1 MSTPTP
7 TLEGVVQSG
16 GTDGAQQMSKVLV
29 TLYQATGGAP
39 EKLGTAT
46 TDIYGRFAFYT
57 TNLPPSD
64 SIYYAAATWGMGITL
79 VTIIGPRVRGPITIN
94 ELTTVA
100 AAYSMAQF
108 VSESGEIRGEAF
120 RLRVAA
126 GMSENLASPL
136 TGDSSE
142 VMLRSPNADETNS
155 LRCSRALA
163 NLIVPSVR
171 GMPGAFATL
180 QQLTTP
186 GDDPPANTF
195 QALVNIARNPANN
208 VSAIYDQAKEW
219 EIYTPALECDPNA
232 TDPSRDCYPDA
243 WTLVVKVNRT
253 GDDTRMFGGP
263 ANIAWDANGYAW
275 ITNNV
280 WQGTPNSCDYAVV
293 LQPNGKPS
301 DGTNGTPKSPVVGG
315 GLTGAGFGVAIDA
328 NQDVWIGSYGWG
340 KCDGCIP
347 DPGIVSKFDKS
358 GVAYSAGGY
367 TNGLHRVQAVAV
379 DGDNNLWLASYG
391 NNRVVVYLGCDPEN
405 WISYPPRHL
414 SPGDTPEEVRDDAQ
428 VKAPGEEP
436 FGIAIDPSDGSAWVT
451 YASGLGGDVPPS
463 HVCKFSI
470 VDGALS
476 LDLDLTLGKSTKG
489 IALDSRGNA
498 WIGSGSDNTVYMVS
512 RDGSQVCAFP
522 GGPGGVDTPWSV
534 AVDGNDDVWVAN
546 FGVIEP
552 GSDYTNAAVSK
563 LAGVG
568 SPPGLPVGSP
578 LTPGTG
584 YTLKTAGSPVLL
596 ANGEPLYE
604 HGQSYSPLMRMTNV
618 VVDAA
623 GNLWAI
629 NNWKPRFGTD
639 YPERAGNP
647 GGDGICIFVG
657 LAKPLAKAS

>member
-1 MSTPTP
+1 MSTPPP
-7 TLEGVVQSG
+7 TFEGVVQSG
-16 GTDGAQQMSKVLV
+16 GTDGAQEMSKVLV

-46 TDIYGRFAFYT
+46 TDVYGRFAFYT
-57 TNLPPSD
+57 TALPPID
-64 SIYYAAATWGMGITL
+64 SIYYATATWGLGVTL
-79 VTIIGPRVRGPITIN
+79 VTVIGPEIRGPITIN

-108 VSESGEIRGEAF
+108 ADGGGIRGEAF

-126 GMSENLASPL
+126 GMSDNLASPL
-136 TGDSSE
+136 TGESSE
-142 VMLRSPNADETNS
+142 AMLHNPNGDETNS

-180 QQLTTP
+180 QQLATP
-186 GDDPPANTF
+186 GDDPPADTF

-208 VSAIYDQAKEW
+208 VSAIYDQAKDW
-219 EIYTPALECDPNA
+219 EIYTPALECDPND
-232 TDPSRDCYPDA
+232 TDPARDCYPDA

-280 WQGTPNSCDYAVV
+280 WQGTPNSCDFAVV
-293 LQPNGKPS
+293 LRPDGKPS

-315 GLTGAGFGVAIDA
+315 GMTGAGFGVAIDA
-328 NQDVWIGSYGWG
+328 DQDVWIGSYGWG

-347 DPGIVSKFDKS
+347 DPGIISKFDKS
-358 GVAYSAGGY
+358 GAAYSADGY
-367 TNGLHRVQAVAV
+367 TNGLQRVQAVAV
-379 DGDNNLWLASYG
+379 DGDNNLWMASYG
-391 NNRVVVYLGCDPEN
+391 NNRVVVYLDCDPTQC
-405 WISYPPRHL
+405 ISYPPAG
-414 SPGDTPEEVRDDAQ
+414 SQ
-428 VKAPGEEP
+428 VPAPGVAP
-436 FGIAIDPSDGSAWVT
+436 FGIAIDPLDGSAWVT

-476 LDLDLTLGKSTKG
+476 LDLDLTLGQSTKG

-512 RDGSQVCAFP
+512 RDGGTVSAFP

-534 AVDGNDDVWVAN
+534 SVDGNDDVWVAN

-552 GSDYTNAAVSK
+552 GSDYTSAAVSK
-563 LAGVG
+563 LAGVN
-568 SPPGLPVGSP
+568 SPSGLPVGSP
-578 LTPGTG
+578 ISPATG

-596 ANGEPLYE
+596 PNGEPLYKQGE
-604 HGQSYSPLMRMTNV
+604 SYSPLMRMTNV

-629 NNWKPRFGTD
+629 NNWKPRFDTD
-639 YPERAGNP
+639 KPDASGNP

-657 LAKPLAKAS
+657 LAKPLAMQG